1 MEQKNYNYTK
11 VKTYS
16 PFKSCF
22 CYLDASPY
30 KADQI
35 FINAKL
41 RVDFQETLKKGG
53 FVVVFVKIKK
63 SGVPIFEE
71 CMGKLDNALVI
82 QYGKEYLDVKKSLQ
96 EFFIEGW
103 ESSFSVS

>member
-1 MEQKNYNYTK
+1 MVQKSRNYTK

-22 CYLDASPY
+22 CYLDAFPY

-41 RVDFQETLKKGG
+41 KVDFQKTLKKGG
-53 FVVVFVKIKK
+53 YVVVFVKIKK
-63 SGVPIFEE
+63 SEVPIFEE
-71 CMGKLDNALVI
+71 CMDKLDNALVI
-82 QYGKEYLDVKKSLQ
+82 QYGKEYMDVKSSLQ
-96 EFFIEGW
+96 ELFFMGG
-103 ESSFSVS
+103 